1 MKKTT
6 LIKTMLLLCALIVG
20 SGSVWADETET
31 VTPTN
36 SPSNGFSGADHFTYV
51 TGGSGTAS
59 AFYASYVRLYA
70 NNTLTITPQGGET
83 IKGVS
88 ISATWNKGGKGVN
101 AAYPTGISSSP
112 SATLGDA
119 TPGTGSHT
127 ITWSGSTTD
136 EVVFTINGSKGNL
149 QVTSITV
156 TYTGGTKTDPTI
168 TFNDGS
174 VRVGKTLDV
183 STLFTSNSAGTV
195 TYSITSGGSY
205 ATLEGSTLTAGAT
218 TGDVT
223 VQASQASAGSY
234 NAKTATAT
242 ISVVD
247 PALSSIAITTA
258 PTKTTYDEGD
268 LFDKTGMVV
277 TATFADAST
286 ENVTASSTWSP
297 SGALSTSDVEVT
309 VSYTYKGV
317 TKTATQAITVNAYT
331 QETQFDINFNDTFF
345 GTSYGGTA
353 SGITDDAP
361 VSGKLNK
368 VNVIYAGSGNHYIN
382 NSQIRFYPNNKLTF
396 EAPAGYIIT
405 KIVFTADGTWA
416 ATISSNKG
424 TYTSSTKTWI
434 GEASTVL
441 FTGSGSSRCDMSKAA
456 ITLSSNASVKITSA
470 KYATYCTPSALDFNG
485 TGITVYTATD
495 NETSVSLNEI
505 TSGKVPANTPV
516 VLYKAGADGTAINVP
531 VIASADAVGDNDLV
545 VSDGTTAMS
554 NAYVLANKSKGVG
567 FYLWT
572 GATLSAGKIYLQ
584 AKASYGAR
592 EFLGFNDDVTAIEAV
607 KAQNVVKG
615 EYFNLAGQRVAQPN
629 KGLYIVNGK
638 KVVNK

>member
-6 LIKTMLLLCALIVG
+6 LVKTMLLLCALIVG
-20 SGSVWADETET
+20 SQSVWADETET